1 MEAVK
6 MKVFA
11 RDITGDISSEGHIH
25 RTAALTIIDVGIERD
40 RLGE

>member
-6 MKVFA
+6 VKGFA
-11 RDITGDISSEGHIH
+11 RDITGD
-25 RTAALTIIDVGIERD
+25 IIDVGIERD